1 MNESDGRERSPSS
14 RLDAFAEVCLRVG
27 GSLELAD
34 VLRAA
39 ADGARALT
47 GARHAAVALFDE
59 SGDVGAFAAA
69 GETPALFG
77 AFAFQDE
84 DEDGGEPPNPTA
96 PPDIADV
103 LRSAGFPE
111 HGARTAKAFLA
122 VPVRGGGGGADGCL
136 YIAEKSDGDGG
147 FAPADGEILTALAS
161 QTAVAVANALRHA
174 DERRARRESESER
187 RRVEALIE
195 TSPVGVLVVDAKTRT
210 VVSVNREAERIMGVP
225 PPPGSKLE
233 EYQRVSIYR
242 SMDGREYAAEER
254 PLSRALDAGETT
266 RAEEILF
273 DKPEGGTVTTL
284 VNATPIRSADGEIA
298 SAVAVIQDMTP
309 LEELE
314 RMRSEFIGIVGH
326 ELRTPLTSIKG
337 AAASALGSPY
347 ALDSG
352 EARQFFQ
359 IIDERAD
366 HLRDLINNLLD
377 ATRIEAGTLAVHPKP
392 ADAAALAREARND
405 FLRRFPARR
414 VETDVPENLPP
425 IQADARRVA
434 QVFSNLLSNAAKYSP
449 EDSPIAISAESKDGF
464 YVSFAVSD
472 EGRGLTESQLP
483 RVFEKFW
490 RVDES
495 ADARKVAGDGLG
507 LAICKGIVEAHGG
520 RIWAESADGR
530 GSRFAFTIPA
540 SAVEA
545 SAAPAATARPP
556 AERPD
561 GAKILAVDDEIQI
574 LRYLRSVLSK
584 AGYAPLIAD
593 SPDEALRLTAVERP
607 SLALLDLAMP
617 RVSGF
622 ELMERVRKVS
632 DVPVIFLTAH
642 NGDENLSRA
651 LDLGADDY
659 IVKPFSP
666 TELTA
671 RIEAT
676 LRKRAALA
684 AAASE
689 SRGTYRLGDLA
700 IDRAK
705 GEASLR
711 GEPIELTPT
720 ERAMLMTLCASAGR
734 VVEHKRMAEQVWGAD
749 YTGDSHIIRAF
760 ARRLRLKLGDDARS
774 PTYIFTERG
783 VGFRMAKGDD
793 GEREKREQ

>member
-1 MNESDGRERSPSS
+1 MNESDGQDRSQTSP
-14 RLDAFAEVCLRVG
+14 LYAYAEVCRRVG
-27 GSLELAD
+27 GSLELED

-39 ADGARALT
+39 ADGARALA
-47 GARHAAVALFDE
+47 GARIAAVSLFDE

-69 GETPALFG
+69 GETPKIFG
-77 AFAFQDE
+77 ALAFQD
-84 DEDGGEPPNPTA
+84 DDQDGETPPA
-96 PPDIADV
+96 PDIDSL
-103 LRSAGFPE
+103 LRSAGFLE
-111 HGARTAKAFLA
+111 RGARTAKALLSVS
-122 VPVRGGGGGADGCL
+122 VPVRHCGVADGEL
-136 YIAEKSDGDGG
+136 YIAEKADGG
-147 FAPADGEILTALAS
+147 SAPAPADGEILAALAS
-161 QTAVAVANALRHA
+161 QTAAAVANALRHA
-174 DERRARRESESER
+174 DERRALRESESER

-225 PPPGSKLE
+225 PPPGNGLA

-242 SMDGREYAAEER
+242 RMDGREYAAEER

-266 RAEEILF
+266 RAEEIVF
-273 DKPEGGTVTTL
+273 DKPEGGTVITL
-284 VNATPIRSADGEIA
+284 VNATPIRSEDGEIA

-314 RMRSEFIGIVGH
+314 RMRSEFLGIVGH

-337 AAASALGSPY
+337 AAASALSSPY

-377 ATRIEAGTLAVHPKP
+377 ATRIEAGTLSVHPAP
-392 ADAAALAREARND
+392 TDAAALMGAARDE
-405 FLRRFPARR
+405 FIRRFPARR
-414 VETDVPENLPP
+414 VETDVPEDLPP
-425 IQADARRVA
+425 IQADARRVS
-434 QVFSNLLSNAAKYSP
+434 QVFGNLLSNAAKYSP

-472 EGRGLTESQLP
+472 EGRGLTESQLT

-495 ADARKVAGDGLG
+495 AAAREVAGDGLG

-520 RIWAESADGR
+520 RIWAESADAR

-540 SAVEA
+540 SAADSSEEPA
-545 SAAPAATARPP
+545 RARQPDAP
-556 AERPD
+556 PD

-574 LRYLRSVLSK
+574 LRYLRRVLSA
-584 AGYAPLIAD
+584 AGYVPLITD
-593 SPDEALRLTAVERP
+593 SPDEALRLTAAERP
-607 SLALLDLAMP
+607 SLAILDLMMP

-622 ELMERVRKVS
+622 DLMERVRRTS

-642 NGDENLSRA
+642 NGDENLARA
-651 LDLGADDY
+651 LELGADDY

-671 RIEAT
+671 RIEAS

-684 AAASE
+684 APEA
-689 SRGTYRLGDLA
+689 GGIYRLGDLE
-700 IDRAK
+700 IDPAK
-705 GEASLR
+705 GGARLR

-720 ERAMLMTLCASAGR
+720 ERAMLMELRANAGR
-734 VVEHKRMAEQVWGAD
+734 VVEHKRMTERVWGTE
-749 YTGDSHIIRAF
+749 YTGDTHLIRAF
-760 ARRLRLKLGDDARS
+760 ARRLRRKLGDDARS
-774 PTYIFTERG
+774 PTYIFTEPG
-783 VGFRMAKGDD
+783 VGFRLAKGDD
-793 GEREKREQ
+793 GE

>member
-1 MNESDGRERSPSS
+1 MNESDGQDRSPTS
-14 RLDAFAEVCLRVG
+14 RLRAFADVCRRVG
-27 GSLELAD
+27 GSLELED

-39 ADGARALT
+39 ADGARAMV
-47 GARHAAVALFDE
+47 GARFAAVALFDE
-59 SGDVGAFAAA
+59 SGGVGAFAAA
-69 GETPALFG
+69 GETPKIFG
-77 AFAFQDE
+77 ALAFQDDD
-84 DEDGGEPPNPTA
+84 DENGETTEPPPPP
-96 PPDIADV
+96 PPDIDAL

-111 HGARTAKAFLA
+111 RGARTEKALLS
-122 VPVRGGGGGADGCL
+122 VPVPISRGGGADGGVL
-136 YIAEKSDGDGG
+136 LVAEKADGG
-147 FAPADGEILTALAS
+147 GALSAADGEILAALAS
-161 QTAVAVANALRHA
+161 QTAVAAANALRHA

-187 RRVEALIE
+187 RRVEALIQ

-210 VVSVNREAERIMGVP
+210 VVSVNSEAERIMGAP
-225 PPPGSKLE
+225 PPPGSRLE

-242 SMDGREYAAEER
+242 RMDGREYAPEER
-254 PLSRALDAGETT
+254 PLSRALDVGETT
-266 RAEEILF
+266 RAEEIMF
-273 DKPEGGTVTTL
+273 DKPEGGRVTTL

-314 RMRSEFIGIVGH
+314 RMRSEFLGIVGH
-326 ELRTPLTSIKG
+326 ELRSPLTSIKG

-392 ADAAALAREARND
+392 ADAAALAREARDD

-414 VETDVPENLPP
+414 VEIDIPESLPP

-434 QVFSNLLSNAAKYSP
+434 QVFNNLLSNAAKYSP
-449 EDSPIAISAESKDGF
+449 EDAPIAISAEESQDGF

-490 RVDES
+490 RVDAS

-540 SAVEA
+540 SAAAADSRAEPSRTRQPA
-545 SAAPAATARPP
+545 DAPAN
-556 AERPD
+556 
-561 GAKILAVDDEIQI
+561 GAKILAVDDQIQI
-574 LRYLRSVLSK
+574 LRYLRRVLSA
-584 AGYAPLIAD
+584 AGYVPLITD
-593 SPDEALRLTAVERP
+593 SPDDALRLIAAERP
-607 SLALLDLAMP
+607 RLALLDLMMP

-622 ELMERVRKVS
+622 DLMERIRETS

-642 NGDENLSRA
+642 NGDENLARA

-659 IVKPFSP
+659 IIKPFSP

-671 RIEAT
+671 RIEAS

-684 AAASE
+684 AASE
-689 SRGTYRLGDLA
+689 ADGAYRFGDLE
-700 IDRAK
+700 IDGAK
-705 GEASLR
+705 GGVWLR
-711 GEPIELTPT
+711 GEPVDLTPT
-720 ERAMLMTLCASAGR
+720 ERAMLM
-734 VVEHKRMAEQVWGAD
+734 
-749 YTGDSHIIRAF
+749 
-760 ARRLRLKLGDDARS
+760 
-774 PTYIFTERG
+774 
-783 VGFRMAKGDD
+783 
-793 GEREKREQ
+793 